1 MYIMAVVIGC
11 GLVAGLIYY
20 KKNSIIRSML
30 EKYSDYRECQKQ
42 GEEKKREQE
51 FKDVPKDK
59 LISCKYYDF
68 VPNIFMYDR
77 TVEKH
82 VSNSKIC
89 KLKFK
94 DKEFYSFLKN
104 YDLKNTYFEYLDK
117 LEDTDSIT
125 HLNKITKCIP
135 QLLSATAT
143 IKIKSHN
150 MDLEPEF
157 DIIEFINKFNFNGNS
172 LYLTDA
178 NKIYLIALLNAEYSL
193 SLDISTFFLDGNV
206 SNNDPDNLDLEVLY
220 QLITND
226 AEIYI
231 GTNLVL
237 NFDENCDLKVT
248 TKFKEL

>member
-1 MYIMAVVIGC
+1 
-11 GLVAGLIYY
+11 
-20 KKNSIIRSML
+20 
-30 EKYSDYRECQKQ
+30 
-42 GEEKKREQE
+42 
-51 FKDVPKDK
+51 
-59 LISCKYYDF
+59 
-68 VPNIFMYDR
+68 MYDR

-125 HLNKITKCIP
+125 HLNKITNCIP

-157 DIIEFINKFNFNGNS
+157 DILEFINKFNFTGNS